1 MNFDAKFLIDYHTF
15 FINHTLVSSFHNCL
29 LLLPYSNYIIAN
41 DLIMDILNSEQY
53 SNEEKET
60 IFNKF
65 KPIMGTI
72 EQNSTII
79 DEIENQNK
87 LVSSAICINA
97 LEGLYLALTAS
108 FDNENLQFTEK
119 TLEDLDI
126 FDFDALSASE
136 HFKCPLFTTNQELVD
151 IIEENNLPI
160 QYIIPEI

>member
-1 MNFDAKFLIDYHTF
+1 MNFEAKFLIDYQTF
-15 FINHTLVSSFHNCL
+15 FINHTIVSSFHNCL

-41 DLIMDILNSEQY
+41 DLIMDILNSETY
-53 SNEEKET
+53 SNEEKEN

-65 KPIMGTI
+65 KPIMGAI
-72 EQNSTII
+72 EKNSTII

-119 TLEDLDI
+119 TLENLDI

-136 HFKCPLFTTNQELVD
+136 YFKCPLFTTNQELVD
-151 IIEENNLPI
+151 IIEENNLQI
-160 QYIIPEI
+160 EYIVPQI